1 MKCVCLWYIFL
12 GHALFVLNS
21 TYIEFHKLQC
31 VTDPLFNSCLFL
43 PSLAPHN
50 APTNNAVTT
59 GLVDG
64 AVVSGIGTGEY
75 SSMTGNSV
83 LCLMFSSR
91 RRIC

>member
-1 MKCVCLWYIFL
+1 MFCLL
-12 GHALFVLNS
+12 LNS
-21 TYIEFHKLQC
+21 TYTDFHKLQC
-31 VTDPLFNSCLFL
+31 VTGLVFNSCLFL

-75 SSMTGNSV
+75 ASMTGNKQCFVSDV
-83 LCLMFSSR
+83 
-91 RRIC
+91 

>member
-1 MKCVCLWYIFL
+1 MCLWYIFL
-12 GHALFVLNS
+12 SHVLFVLNS
-21 TYIEFHKLQC
+21 TYTDFYKLQC
-31 VTDPLFNSCLFL
+31 VTGLVFNSCLFL

-75 SSMTGNSV
+75 SGMTSIKECFV
-83 LCLMFSSR
+83 SDV
-91 RRIC
+91 